1 MVYSLTQSP
10 SSPTGSVLGVKQV
23 IPNATSSSQ
32 MLVRHLYDVHC
43 HTLPLIGQDKGHF
56 WIEAQR
62 DSMHCYTPGTSLVRG
77 KREMSPLRLKAHRW
91 GHTWQVYTGKDKQL
105 TLHQKERNG
114 EWEWYDDEGD
124 LVLRGPVTDGDPETA
139 WLEVT
144 VWIDEKVLGLLVT
157 AWCTI
162 IW

>member
-1 MVYSLTQSP
+1 
-10 SSPTGSVLGVKQV
+10 
-23 IPNATSSSQ
+23 
-32 MLVRHLYDVHC
+32 
-43 HTLPLIGQDKGHF
+43 
-56 WIEAQR
+56 
-62 DSMHCYTPGTSLVRG
+62 
-77 KREMSPLRLKAHRW
+77 MSPLRLKAHRW